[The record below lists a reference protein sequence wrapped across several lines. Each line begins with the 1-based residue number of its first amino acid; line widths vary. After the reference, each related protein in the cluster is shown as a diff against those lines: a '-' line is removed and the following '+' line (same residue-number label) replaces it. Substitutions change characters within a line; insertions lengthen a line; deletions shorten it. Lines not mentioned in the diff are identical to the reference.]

1 VKIRLALYLTAFVS
15 AMLGATVVYLIL
27 SVPNDLRADAM
38 LKTARQQMSAGN
50 NDEARESLSRIVQQ
64 YPRTDAAAAA
74 TVALSSLGKKERDD
88 LARAVALLYR
98 QNEQQSRQIADLQ
111 KSVTAVRTAPP
122 PPPSAATVTA
132 PAPKPVA
139 KKVTAKKT
147 PPKKKTTSKKRRR

>member
-1 VKIRLALYLTAFVS
+1 MKIRLLLYLTAIVS
-15 AMLGATVVYLIL
+15 AILGATVVYLVL

-38 LKTARQQMSAGN
+38 LKTAREQMSAGN

-88 LARAVALLYR
+88 LARAVALLHR

-111 KSVTAVRTAPP
+111 KSVTAVRMA

-132 PAPKPVA
+132 SAPKPAV
-139 KKVTAKKT
+139 KKVTAKKPT
-147 PPKKKTTSKKRRR
+147 PKKKTTSKKRRRR

>member
-1 VKIRLALYLTAFVS
+1 MKIRLLLYLTAIVS
-15 AMLGATVVYLIL
+15 AILGATVVYLVL

-38 LKTARQQMSAGN
+38 LKTAREQMSAGN

-88 LARAVALLYR
+88 LARAVALLHK
-98 QNEQQSRQIADLQ
+98 QNEQQFRQIADLQ

-122 PPPSAATVTA
+122 PSAATVTA
-132 PAPKPVA
+132 SAPKPAA
-139 KKVTAKKT
+139 KKVTAKKPT
-147 PPKKKTTSKKRRR
+147 PKKKTTSKKRRR